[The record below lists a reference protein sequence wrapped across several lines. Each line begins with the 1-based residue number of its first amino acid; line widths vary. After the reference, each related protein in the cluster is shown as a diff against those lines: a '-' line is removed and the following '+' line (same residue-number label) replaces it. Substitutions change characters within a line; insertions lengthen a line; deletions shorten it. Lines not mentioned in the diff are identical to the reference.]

1 MGAPAR
7 IAIVS
12 GYFNPIHIGHLRM
25 LKAARELAP
34 HLVVIV
40 NNDKQQLLKKGRIL
54 MTEDDRHEI
63 VAELRCV
70 DEAFVAVDDDATVVA
85 SLRQGA
91 RAATRTPSC
100 SSATAATGRTPATVP
115 SAETHLTEEIGLQMV
130 YGVGGEDKADS
141 SSRINEELSR
151 ADIPAT
157 FSDLRRA
164 ARQASCAATRG
175 ARCSRGT
182 TSAPASASS
191 CR

>member
-1 MGAPAR
+1 MAAPER

-25 LKAARELAP
+25 VKAASRLAP

-40 NNDKQQLLKKGRIL
+40 NNDRQQVLKKGRIL
-54 MTEDDRHEI
+54 MTEDDRHAI

-85 SLRQGA
+85 SLRRVRELYPDAELLFCNGGDRSHA
-91 RAATRTPSC
+91 SDA
-100 SSATAATGRTPATVP
+100 VP

-130 YGVGGEDKADS
+130 YGVGGDEKSDS

-151 ADIPAT
+151 ADVPAT
-157 FSDLRRA
+157 PSH
-164 ARQASCAATRG
+164 
-175 ARCSRGT
+175 
-182 TSAPASASS
+182 
-191 CR
+191 